1 MEARAMAANARTAT
15 ARTKPA
21 ARKKTAATRPPRK
34 TAVVAPDVETEE
46 AFDEEDDNAAGAQE
60 DEAEG
65 RYVTAELVG
74 EQVQILP
81 PGVWRQSW
89 NRLLNSGQIDA
100 FAELVIHPDD
110 FGLYEELDP
119 TNEEF
124 GEFIGEASEQA
135 PESQGKSRG
144 PNRSSRRTRRR

>member
-1 MEARAMAANARTAT
+1 MAANARTAT

-21 ARKKTAATRPPRK
+21 ARKKTVAARPPRK
-34 TAVVAPDVETEE
+34 TAVVVPDVEP
-46 AFDEEDDNAAGAQE
+46 EEDFDDEGDDAAEAQE

-65 RYVTAELVG
+65 RYVTASLCG
-74 EQVQILP
+74 EKVQILP

-89 NRLLNSGQIDA
+89 NRLLHSGLMDA
-100 FAELVIHPDD
+100 FAELVLHPDD
-110 FGLYEELDP
+110 LDLYFELDP

-124 GEFIGEASEQA
+124 GTFIGEASEQA

>member
-1 MEARAMAANARTAT
+1 MAANARAAT
-15 ARTKPA
+15 ARKTA
-21 ARKKTAATRPPRK
+21 TRKKTAATRPPRK
-34 TAVVAPDVETEE
+34 TAVATPDVEPEE
-46 AFDEEDDNAAGAQE
+46 DFDESDDAEAQE

-65 RYVTAELVG
+65 RYVTATLVG

-81 PGVWRQSW
+81 PSVWRQSW
-89 NRLLNSGQIDA
+89 NRLLNAGQIDA

-110 FGLYEELDP
+110 FDLYEELDP

-135 PESQGKSRG
+135 AESQGKSRG
-144 PNRSSRRTRRR
+144 PNRSTRRMRRR

>member
-1 MEARAMAANARTAT
+1 MAANARTAT

-21 ARKKTAATRPPRK
+21 ARKGAAVARPPRK
-34 TAVVAPDVETEE
+34 TAAAVVPDVEP
-46 AFDEEDDNAAGAQE
+46 DEDYDDEDDAAEAQE

-65 RYVTAELVG
+65 RYVTAKLCG

-89 NRLLNSGQIDA
+89 NRLLHAGLMDA
-100 FAELVIHPDD
+100 FAELVLHPDD
-110 FGLYEELDP
+110 LELYFELDP

-124 GEFIGEASEQA
+124 GTFVGEASEQA

-144 PNRSSRRTRRR
+144 PNRSSSRTRRR